1 MRSLCYFTIPSL
13 AITMLICA
21 SPTWCQAPGQS
32 GPAPVYKVT
41 VIEKTTKAVNYRY
54 RSGPTKIDLRGT
66 VLLPQAR
73 GEASVESTRGR
84 TEINANIEKIT
95 PPNRFG
101 AGYLTYV
108 LWALT
113 PEGGPHNLG
122 EVLAN
127 PSNKAELHVTI
138 DLQTFALI
146 VTAEPY
152 SAVRKPSDL
161 VVMENEIRDDTKGN
175 VELVDAKYELLPRGT
190 YTWQVPLDLKAPAAG
205 PKLSMSDYEA
215 LMEVYQA
222 QNAVAIARAAH
233 ADSYA
238 SDTFGRA
245 HQLFDQARQLQDHKA
260 HAKQIVQVARE
271 SAQTA
276 EDAREIAEQRQ
287 AREQL
292 AKAQSD
298 GARARDAQLES
309 EAQNAQLR
317 AQAESA
323 RAQADADRASA
334 ERAESE
340 AAAAQ
345 ARAARAEAKAKQAE
359 DAQSVPQ
366 VIIEAAP
373 QSGSQESK
381 SLLRTKLLAQLVI
394 VGNTLDTPRGLVF
407 TIPDA
412 GFAGASVR
420 EPPIRQLEQIS
431 AILAMQPLLRVQVEG
446 HSDSPADDSLALRR
460 AEAVRDALVA
470 NGLNASR
477 ASVRGWGD
485 ARRVGTNA
493 TASGREQNR
502 RVEIVISGDAIG
514 ELPLWDHTYPLSQRS
529 GE

>member
-1 MRSLCYFTIPSL
+1 MRSLRSYPIVSL
-13 AITMLICA
+13 AITMLVCA
-21 SPTWCQAPGQS
+21 SATWCQTPGPS

-66 VLLPQAR
+66 VLLPQAH
-73 GEASVESTRGR
+73 GEATVESTRGR
-84 TEINANIEKIT
+84 TEIDAKIEKIT
-95 PPNRFG
+95 TPNRFG

-127 PSNKAELHVTI
+127 PSDKAELHVTT

-190 YTWQVPLDLKAPAAG
+190 YTWQVPLDLKSPTTG

-215 LMEVYQA
+215 LTGVYQA

-238 SDTFGRA
+238 ADTFARA
-245 HQLFDQARQLQDHKA
+245 QQLFEQARQMQDHKA

-287 AREQL
+287 SQEQL

-309 EAQNAQLR
+309 EAQNAQLK

-340 AAAAQ
+340 AATAQ
-345 ARAARAEAKAKQAE
+345 ARAVRAEARAKQAE

-373 QSGSQESK
+373 QSSSQDSK
-381 SLLRTKLLAQLVI
+381 MLLRTKLLAQLAI

-407 TIPDA
+407 TIPDS
-412 GFAGASVR
+412 GFASASMR
-420 EPPIRQLEQIS
+420 ETPIRQLEQIG
-431 AILAMQPLLRVQVEG
+431 AILAMQPSLRVQIEG
-446 HSDSPADDSLALRR
+446 YSDSTAGDSLALRR

-470 NGLNASR
+470 QGLDASR

-485 ARRVGTNA
+485 ARPVVSSA
-493 TASGREQNR
+493 TAIGREQNR

-514 ELPLWDHTYPLSQRS
+514 ALPLWDHTYSLSQRS